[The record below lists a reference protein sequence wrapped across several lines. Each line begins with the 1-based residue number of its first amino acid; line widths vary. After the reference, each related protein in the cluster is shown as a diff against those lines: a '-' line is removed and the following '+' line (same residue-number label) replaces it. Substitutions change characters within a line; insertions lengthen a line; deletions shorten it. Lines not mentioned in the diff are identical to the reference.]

1 MINQWQVTPHIFWHG
16 TKASIFIID
25 EANELNALKRKPD
38 GHDAL
43 HNLFKWLVMN
53 TKELNCFHVILSS
66 GDIGGKL
73 CWYKI
78 SVIGDL
84 PKTEASTFWQQ
95 WLEGNWE
102 KLTMHGI

>member
-43 HNLFKWLVMN
+43 HNLFKWLHGHEYERA
-53 TKELNCFHVILSS
+53 EL
-66 GDIGGKL
+66 
-73 CWYKI
+73 
-78 SVIGDL
+78 L
-84 PKTEASTFWQQ
+84 PCYLVK
-95 WLEGNWE
+95 
-102 KLTMHGI
+102 